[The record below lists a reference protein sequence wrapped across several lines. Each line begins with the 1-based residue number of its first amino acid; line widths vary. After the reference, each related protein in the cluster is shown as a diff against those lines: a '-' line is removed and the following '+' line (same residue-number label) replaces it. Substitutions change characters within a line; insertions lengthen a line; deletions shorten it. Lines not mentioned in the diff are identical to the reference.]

1 MTTIYT
7 RPAPATPED
16 EADLVRQVVRGGYR
30 LLDHRGSSGYDP
42 RDNVAN
48 IFACGVMVPVALE
61 ASRELAARGILAN
74 VVSMTSPDLL
84 YRGWRQAVQLRRTHA
99 HLRPACHL
107 EQLVPEPE
115 RGGPIVTVIDGHSH
129 TLSFVGGV
137 FGARA
142 VSLGVDTFGQT
153 GSRQELYDHYG
164 IGVSAVVQ
172 AVESFW

>member
-1 MTTIYT
+1 MSH
-7 RPAPATPED
+7 E
-16 EADLVRQVVRGGYR
+16 GG
-30 LLDHRGSSGYDP
+30 LSS
-42 RDNVAN
+42 
-48 IFACGVMVPVALE
+48 
-61 ASRELAARGILAN
+61 
-74 VVSMTSPDLL
+74 
-84 YRGWRQAVQLRRTHA
+84 RGWRQAVQLRGTHA
-99 HLRPACHL
+99 HLRPRCHL

>member
-1 MTTIYT
+1 
-7 RPAPATPED
+7 
-16 EADLVRQVVRGGYR
+16 
-30 LLDHRGSSGYDP
+30 
-42 RDNVAN
+42 
-48 IFACGVMVPVALE
+48 MVPVALA
-61 ASRELAARGILAN
+61 ASRQLAGRGILAN

-84 YRGWRQAVQLRRTHA
+84 YRGWRQAAQLRRTHA

-107 EQLVPEPE
+107 EHLVPEPE

-137 FGARA
+137 FGARS